1 MPNMYAEYLTN
12 YTTYTAK
19 FGPKVAIFLMVGIF
33 YEMYDERDTETGQ
46 TKTTMAE
53 IVDLLGLK
61 VSVKQGDGPSG
72 TKYDGLVAGIPDH
85 TVHKWAGRL
94 TQLGWTVVL
103 IEQVKNVAGKVTGR
117 KVERILTPGSHIE
130 SSPEADTY
138 LTFVTITGA
147 SSSAPP
153 TVAAVSIDLATG
165 HLHVFETQISGEEA
179 WTSNDLVQFMELY
192 PPKEVLWSCQGS
204 KAFVD
209 SLTEAKLKGVFGC
222 RPETTFHQRPHLG
235 SGAWL
240 NPVYRE
246 EYLRTRCGLKT
257 LLPTHVALYMRPG
270 SASETALISLLNALE
285 ELWPSMHL
293 GTVLVFPWIP
303 GQQMRLG
310 ENALVQLHMLVQS
323 DSRQDVLGLFDHCI
337 TAMGRRGIRERLL
350 KPSADGH
357 QIQANLDAVDAWL
370 QKRTDYRTAI
380 QRRQRTIVDMDRLY
394 RRIQQGIA
402 GALDLVGLDNS
413 LKALEFIATSE
424 GATEILEAIGRI
436 KTAAAGV
443 FDMAKAYAASDDTGL
458 FIGGLVPQID
468 QYEEQIQAQMG
479 LVNKWIEKRAADISV
494 SVDTFKP
501 EFRERSLIVK
511 APRAAVQALK
521 MSGKLPLNTTA
532 VANKSAAHLE
542 SAELDQIYLI
552 ICRVRESLKKRQA
565 VALVEQGRAL
575 TLEIFDDWHCVT
587 DWITKVDV
595 NLTLATIAAKMGYV
609 KPEIVKGDVADQ
621 SSVLIEGLRHPL
633 LEAQDRKIPYVQHS
647 VSLGVPGS
655 QGWLLYGLNASGKST
670 MMRATG
676 LAVLLAQGGSF
687 VPATKMVLA
696 PFQSLHTRIINTDNL
711 WMGLSSFAVEMSEMR
726 EIFRE
731 AGARSLVLGDE
742 LCSGTETVSAT
753 ALVAAGIKGLIE
765 RGARFLFATHLHGL
779 TDIKEV
785 VEDPALK
792 IWHLHVEY
800 DRVKDKLVYHRILK
814 AGSGSSLYGLEV
826 AKAMRIPTD
835 ILENAIRFRK
845 RLAGEAELSESVGSA
860 WNSAVVRRAC
870 QKCGSLEVA
879 SLEVH
884 HIRERARGTGDGSN
898 IHALANL
905 AVLCDKCHDA
915 VHRAGLQV
923 GPQIQTSEGPE
934 ESIVSET
941 TASASASASA
951 KSKWSEEERTTIS
964 NVCAT
969 MGHLTNGNLSKYL
982 LNNYGISISAVSLK
996 RFR

>member
-46 TKTTMAE
+46 TKTSMTE

-72 TKYDGLVAGIPDH
+72 PKYDGIVAGIPDH

-394 RRIQQGIA
+394 RRIQQGTA

-424 GATEILEAIGRI
+424 GAVEILEAIGRI

-468 QYEEQIQAQMG
+468 QYEEQIQTQMG

-609 KPEIVKGDVADQ
+609 KPEIVKGDAADQ

-647 VSLGVPGS
+647 VSLGAPGS
-655 QGWLLYGLNASGKST
+655 QGWLLYGLNSSGKST

-687 VPATKMVLA
+687 VPATKIVIA

-726 EIFRE
+726 EIFRDS
-731 AGARSLVLGDE
+731 GPRSLVLGDE

-779 TDIKEV
+779 TDIKDV

-845 RLAGEAELSESVGSA
+845 RLAGEAELSESVGSM

-870 QKCGSLEVA
+870 QKCGSLDVA

-915 VHRAGLQV
+915 VHCAGLQV

-934 ESIVSET
+934 ESIVSEITAT
-941 TASASASASA
+941 TTA
-951 KSKWSEEERTTIS
+951 KSKWSEEELTTIS

-982 LNNYGISISAVSLK
+982 LNNHGISISVASLK